1 MIQTRYRVAGLLTAA
16 LLAIAGCTG
25 ASSPSAST
33 PATQAPTD
41 APATATPEPTPVP
54 VTGESLQLDFVLS
67 GAYTQIL
74 WGKDKGYFEEVGI
87 DLDVVPGRGTDLALA
102 EINAGRVNF
111 AIVDLT
117 NYILQRAAA
126 ETETTAIYVYNN
138 IATTGIA
145 SLEPLD
151 GPEDMAGKTFGTV
164 AQSSGRVN
172 VPLTIRQNGVDWD
185 PETQIQ
191 LMDFSV
197 LYPTLFS
204 GAIDTAEVGIVGSW
218 EGAYLRA
225 QDQGIELHLSLLSDW
240 GFKDYS
246 KVVIVRNELIEND
259 PDRVAAMTAALYKSQ
274 LDALDNAT
282 GTDMFNL
289 LKAEDPQADER
300 VVEAVWDSFQ
310 QYVKDPGPLDE
321 EVIQYKLDYL
331 RDNQDLETDLTP
343 DDLFTNDFIPST

>member
-1 MIQTRYRVAGLLTAA
+1 MIRHAFRAPALVVTAA
-16 LLAIAGCTG
+16 LVLSACSGG
-25 ASSPSAST
+25 ASPSASSAPSQAPSST
-33 PATQAPTD
+33 PAP
-41 APATATPEPTPVP
+41 TATPEPTPVP
-54 VTGESLQLDFVLS
+54 VTEEALQLDFVLS
-67 GAYTQIL
+67 GAYTPIL

-102 EINAGRVNF
+102 EINGGRVNF
-111 AIVDLT
+111 AIVDMT
-117 NYILQRAAA
+117 NYIVQRAAA

-151 GPEDMAGKTFGTV
+151 GPEDMVGKTFGTV
-164 AQSSGRVN
+164 AQSSGRLN
-172 VPLTIRQNGVDWD
+172 VPLTLRQNGVDWD

-218 EGAYLRA
+218 EGAYLRG
-225 QDQGIELHLSLLSDW
+225 QEQGVTLYLSLLSDW

-246 KVVIVRNELIEND
+246 KLVIVRDELIESD
-259 PDRVAAMTAALYKSQ
+259 PDRVRAFVEALYKSEH
-274 LDALDNAT
+274 DALENAT
-282 GTDMFNL
+282 GDDMFNL
-289 LKAEDPQADER
+289 LKAVDPQADEAI
-300 VVEAVWDSFQ
+300 VKAVWDSFQ
-310 QYVKDPGPLDE
+310 KYVKDPGPLDE
-321 EVIQYKLDYL
+321 EVVQYKLDYL

-343 DDLFTNDFIPST
+343 EDLFTNEFIPS